1 MTLRIEHTE
10 TEGTLLHGTSRGDGA
25 GQVVKALGWRW
36 GRSIDAWYLPRSRD
50 AAPRRPLIEL
60 TAARLREAGHQVRVQ
75 VDTTLADRAGREE
88 RIAQRAQDRIDRL
101 EARADRQEARAGQ
114 EYAAYRQIAEHIPLG
129 QPVLLG
135 HHSQARAE
143 RDIDRMGA
151 RMDGAVQHQE
161 RADQARSA
169 ATSARDHQRHRHDPV
184 TVANRVERLAADVRR
199 LERTLAGLDAHDVPA
214 EDAHRQRV
222 EDQLAIDRADLEHW
236 RGVRAYQV
244 ARGQATDYGRDS
256 VAPGDLVKI
265 RGHWHTV
272 ARANHKTVAVDTG
285 HSWTDK
291 APWHE
296 VQDHRPRRP
305 APAAVKDQSAVDDPD
320 ADLEQAAGQGTPG
333 RGVEHQ
339 RRELPTE
346 PRSSTVDR

>member
-10 TEGTLLHGTSRGDGA
+10 TGGTLLHGTSRGDGA

-36 GRSIDAWYLPRSRD
+36 GRSIEAWYLPRSRD
-50 AAPRRPLIEL
+50 TAPRRPLIEQ
-60 TAARLREAGHQVRVQ
+60 TAARLREAGHQVQVQ
-75 VDTTLADRAGREE
+75 VEATPADRAGREE
-88 RIAQRAQDRIDRL
+88 RIAQRSQDRIDRL

-114 EYAAYRQIAEHIPLG
+114 EHAAYRQIADHIPLG

-143 RDIDRMGA
+143 RDIDRMDA
-151 RMDGAVQHQE
+151 HMDAAVDHQE
-161 RADQARSA
+161 RADQARAA
-169 ATSARDHQRHRHDPV
+169 ATSAKDHQRHRHDPV
-184 TVANRVERLAADVRR
+184 TVANRIERLAADVRR
-199 LERTLAGLDAHDVPA
+199 LERTLTGLDAHDVPA
-214 EDAHRQRV
+214 DDAHRQRV
-222 EDQLAIDRADLEHW
+222 QDQLAIDRADLDHW
-236 RGVRAYQV
+236 RAVRADQV
-244 ARGQATDYGRDS
+244 ARGQATDYGRHS

-272 ARANHKTVAVDTG
+272 ARANHKTVALDTG
-285 HSWTDK
+285 HSWAAK

-305 APAAVKDQSAVDDPD
+305 APATVEDKPAAGVPD
-320 ADLEQAAGQGTPG
+320 ADPEQAAEQGAPG
-333 RGVEHQ
+333 RGVDHQ

-346 PRSSTVDR
+346 APSSTVDR